1 MDQVVVLQKNATA
14 IQAYAGQQKREV
26 LQCLSNLKRSMLEV
40 NDVRDMSLEKLKE
53 EEEKTKENIQARI
66 RKVLK
71 SNADKICDWTHS
83 SLPERGDNQEWKL
96 YQDDLNKAIVKRIEH
111 LLLNDEETDHIID
124 LYEEKVKKELYGL
137 KKSVIDEDRKASFL
151 QPLTASIDSPDESF
165 GSLSKAKFPLLVFAV
180 VVTLP
185 VAPLL
190 LIIWHL
196 YEVATVPVLQY
207 DEELFIKDPMEYMRK
222 QTKIFIKR
230 ILSEKLPDIANVR
243 LEALSRNA
251 YHMMQFFYN
260 CIENR
265 LKSIEEMY
273 KQIEGEVVTKDRHT
287 KLRDTITEL
296 SRFYIQE
303 VMKHEI
309 HFDSLRTD
317 TENPAKIIG
326 AGGQCSYVVKGEC
339 STDSV

>member
-26 LQCLSNLKRSMLEV
+26 LQRLSNLKRSMLEV

-83 SLPERGDNQEWKL
+83 SLPEREDNQEWKL

-137 KKSVIDEDRKASFL
+137 KKSVIDEDQKASFL

-165 GSLSKAKFPLLVFAV
+165 GSLSKAKFPFLVLAV

-196 YEVATVPVLQY
+196 YEVATVPVLQC
-207 DEELFIKDPMEYMRK
+207 DEELFIKESHGIHEKTNKHLHREN
-222 QTKIFIKR
+222 
-230 ILSEKLPDIANVR
+230 SE
-243 LEALSRNA
+243 
-251 YHMMQFFYN
+251 
-260 CIENR
+260 
-265 LKSIEEMY
+265 
-273 KQIEGEVVTKDRHT
+273 
-287 KLRDTITEL
+287 
-296 SRFYIQE
+296 
-303 VMKHEI
+303 
-309 HFDSLRTD
+309 
-317 TENPAKIIG
+317 
-326 AGGQCSYVVKGEC
+326 
-339 STDSV
+339 